1 MTAGA
6 LEMNDKT
13 IGIASFIA
21 LVGGFSLYRRRR
33 SKWKG
38 LIHLNNL
45 PSELTE
51 DGDSQYVGL
60 PVEESELWEEVGELY
75 ATKNQL
81 FEVIGTDECSM
92 CNEKLDYSMYGLAYK
107 KFKPNLN
114 DKSPVICGEC
124 FDSLTPDDWQP
135 INRFGHKGMQNMKKN
150 PKINVVRYVEDVGCR
165 CPRCQWNIK
174 FAQLLR
180 DGKLVDGELPPNWE
194 AKIGKSLPKVWI
206 EDYEKDYP
214 DLTYRDTKKGNFTA
228 NDWDWMLFYRCASC
242 NEKHYIEGDEK
253 MIFMARHYEPQTGR
267 KYVYYEKP
275 SGICAFCEDK
285 VIE

>member
-21 LVGGFSLYRRRR
+21 LVGGVSLL
-33 SKWKG
+33 KG
-38 LIHLNNL
+38 KKSVKNA
-45 PSELTE
+45 ETK
-51 DGDSQYVGL
+51 D
-60 PVEESELWEEVGELY
+60 SELWENVGRLY

-92 CNEKLDYSMYGLAYK
+92 CNEKLDYSMYGLAWK

-124 FDSLTPDDWQP
+124 FDSL
-135 INRFGHKGMQNMKKN
+135 KGMQNKKKS
-150 PKINVVRYVEDVGCR
+150 PKINVFRYVEDVGCR

-180 DGKLVDGELPPNWE
+180 DGTLIDGKLPPNWE
-194 AKIGKSLPKVWI
+194 VKIGKSLPKVWI

-214 DLTYRDTKKGNFTA
+214 GFIYRDTKNGDFTA
-228 NDWDWMLFYRCASC
+228 YDWDWMLFYRCASC

-253 MIFMARHYEPQTGR
+253 MIFMPRHYKPQTGR